1 MSEENVITCKFEDIS
16 PLGFTLN
23 AARFKPSISLSFVN
37 EFFRNNKKGALT
49 IVKRWIENKLLHF
62 YDYELI
68 LIKVE
73 TSKPLIE
80 ELNTIPIPSMR

>member
-1 MSEENVITCKFEDIS
+1 MLINGV
-16 PLGFTLN
+16 
-23 AARFKPSISLSFVN
+23 
-37 EFFRNNKKGALT
+37 FRNNKRDLP

-73 TSKPLIE
+73 TSKALIE
-80 ELNTIPIPSMR
+80 ELNTIPIPSIR

>member
-1 MSEENVITCKFEDIS
+1 MTCKFEDIS

-49 IVKRWIENKLLHF
+49 IVKRWINRGIGKRLLYF
-62 YDYELI
+62 YYYFI
-68 LIKVE
+68 I
-73 TSKPLIE
+73 T
-80 ELNTIPIPSMR
+80 